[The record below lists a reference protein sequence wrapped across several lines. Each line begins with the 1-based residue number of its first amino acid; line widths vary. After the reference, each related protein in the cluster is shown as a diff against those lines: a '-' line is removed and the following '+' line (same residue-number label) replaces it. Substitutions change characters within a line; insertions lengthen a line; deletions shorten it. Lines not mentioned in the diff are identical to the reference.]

1 MTLILIR
8 LIPILKTQTTLFPC
22 HYLPL
27 NHLHLLITYL
37 FIVILMFYHPPTS
50 PISPAPP
57 TLSSKYHDLT
67 SQQSSY
73 DAHIKRSRYD
83 VTSPQSPS
91 IIQISKKIKLH
102 TQLSTHSPNN
112 TLNLDYVINTD
123 NENNTYIC

>member
-1 MTLILIR
+1 MCMNMMMTLILIR

-22 HYLPL
+22 HYPPFNNLS
-27 NHLHLLITYL
+27 LHSNSHVLSPHT
-37 FIVILMFYHPPTS
+37 T

-57 TLSSKYHDLT
+57 TLSSKYHDLL

-83 VTSPQSPS
+83 VTSPQSPY